1 MLYPLQEELFSFSML
16 LSAVFVLWRCLIHGL
31 ISSRSLPQRQTQLQY
46 CQGQGHGTSPANKS
60 DNGCREIVT
69 SLGKLGIIMAYFF
82 LCDRYSLDLYAYPF

>member
-1 MLYPLQEELFSFSML
+1 ML

-31 ISSRSLPQRQTQLQY
+31 NSSRSLSQRQAQLQY
-46 CQGQGHGTSPANKS
+46 CQGTSPANKS

-82 LCDRYSLDLYAYPF
+82 LCDRYSLSLLLMKL